1 MLLRLYLW
9 RQTSDLGANHDKVLG
24 EISGHEGPGLVTD
37 TDDLCVGRSLRGH
50 LLQVGPDGLA
60 DGGVHTSGQ
69 ASVGGDGH
77 VQVLGLLLV
86 TAHLGGAENVTVV

>member
-1 MLLRLYLW
+1 MHLR
-9 RQTSDLGANHDKVLG
+9 RQAADLGANHDKILG
-24 EISGHEGPGLVTD
+24 EISRHEGPGLVAD
-37 TDDLCVGRSLRGH
+37 TDDLGVCSSLRGH

-60 DGGVHTSGQ
+60 DGGVDTSGQ

-86 TAHLGGAENVTVV
+86 TAHLGGAGNVTVV